1 MVNRLRFLQCSCTL
15 EGTFKS
21 INYFGPDQSIAVQGL
36 QIRDKPQN
44 NGSMITFRTAFSVEF
59 SQTHFDDVNITFDC
73 LYALIMRAYRQFFY
87 ISRLRDSQKQEE
99 YENSGQTNFCSAE
112 FMVAGFQR
120 GQTKFYRK

>member
-15 EGTFKS
+15 AGTFKS
-21 INYFGPDQSIAVQGL
+21 ISYFGSNQSIAVQGL

-87 ISRLRDSQKQEE
+87 ISRLRDSQKPEE
-99 YENSGQTNFCSAE
+99 YENSGQTNF
-112 FMVAGFQR
+112 
-120 GQTKFYRK
+120 YRK